1 MIRIVDERGSGK
13 TIRLMGVAR
22 DQDAI
27 FVCSN
32 PQATAYKA
40 QKYGIEGLKFASYD
54 EFSTILLHGEKYVI
68 DEIEKFTQEAF
79 GNNLVG
85 YTLTIGD

>member
-1 MIRIVDERGSGK
+1 MIRIIDEPGSGK
-13 TIRLMGVAR
+13 TIRLMGVAK

-40 QKYGIEGLKFASYD
+40 QKYGIQGLKFASYD
-54 EFSTILLHGEKYVI
+54 EFSTILLHNEKYVI
-68 DEIEKFTQEAF
+68 DELENFTSVAF
-79 GNNLVG
+79 GNGFIG
-85 YTLTIGD
+85 YTLSKE